1 MEVSA
6 YLLNDIEIYVRD
18 FLKAKSVARMKSD
31 IKKSMIEKGND
42 EPNVRRFLDWK
53 SMKDKIE
60 EQDRLI
66 QTMNQLKTCKDVG
79 TLVENLQSRNIWLEH
94 ENKSF
99 KNLNT
104 KMKCENKKLRQK
116 NNKDLSDK
124 AVLKRAKEK
133 EDAYQ
138 SLNRKYL
145 DVLNDNRDLE
155 SKVASLKERCN
166 KLENEIAPKADPNH
180 LSCSNNKYSDDED
193 CGYY

>member
-1 MEVSA
+1 MELSA
-6 YLLNDIEIYVRD
+6 DLLNDIEIYVRD
-18 FLKAKSVARMKSD
+18 FLKAKSVARMKAD

-66 QTMNQLKTCKDVG
+66 QTMNQLNTCKDVG

-94 ENKSF
+94 QYKGV
-99 KNLNT
+99 KNLNIKLT
-104 KMKCENKKLRQK
+104 CENKKLRQK
-116 NNKDLSDK
+116 NNKDMSDK

-138 SLNRKYL
+138 SLNIKYL

-155 SKVASLKERCN
+155 SKVSSLKERCN
-166 KLENEIAPKADPNH
+166 KLEYEIAPKADPNH
-180 LSCSNNKYSDDED
+180 LSTKYSEDED
-193 CGYY
+193 CGYFG

>member
-94 ENKSF
+94 ENNSF